1 MYKKD
6 LELLR
11 LTRAE
16 TIRLGCGITQSQSD
30 FTPAPGKWSVG
41 EVLDHLLLAEGFYR
55 RMFAQLIEMKKSG
68 VARPVIKND
77 FADLNTSIAYI
88 PKSLLPMLEVPFTVF
103 NMFVPAPVRELMTE
117 FRILPAQG
125 PDMAQPKKGRPVAE
139 LREELKASC
148 EETAALLDRNPHY
161 DYREMRYTHPLLGD
175 NNLLQILRIVS
186 LHERRHQSQIQDVLH
201 SRQFP
206 KVA

>member
-11 LTRAE
+11 LTRQE
-16 TIRLGCGITQSQSD
+16 TLSLIAGISQEQSD

-55 RMFAQLIEMKKSG
+55 RMFAQLIELKKSG

-77 FADLNTSIAYI
+77 FDDLNTSIAYI
-88 PKSLLPMLEVPFTVF
+88 PKSLLPMLEIPFTVL
-103 NMFVPAPVRELMTE
+103 NMFVPAQVRELMTE

-125 PDMAQPKKGRPVAE
+125 PDKAQPKKGRPVAE
-139 LREELKASC
+139 LREDLRAAYEQ
-148 EETAALLDRNPHY
+148 TAALLDGNPNY
-161 DYREMRYTHPLLGD
+161 DYREMRYRHPLLGD
-175 NNLLQILRIVS
+175 NSLLQVLRIVA
-186 LHERRHQSQIQDVLH
+186 LHERRHHSQIQDVLR